1 MSGQTYSP
9 LIFEIHHDRADDKGR
24 SGLIGSGLVADNP
37 VYQSLQKDFGEYSPN
52 YSASTH
58 GGYGGPRSG
67 MALIELGRSYKD
79 WTPEMIETNTGR
91 LWDSLMSNEGVKSGQ
106 RPLHFFVGH
115 GDVITGQTGAPGER
129 EMNRAV
135 MTALSRRAQEAGLTN
150 FHFYKSIPTETGS
163 HKDSNWSRARSIFDG
178 GDGGLRWDGSTIK
191 PLSSVT
197 PGAGKSSGTSPVPES
212 DSSTPERVEAVTR
225 AKAYKDMNKIE
236 MNAAYDALRASDPA
250 KAAIE
255 GKKMHRAF
263 FGK

>member
-91 LWDSLMSNEGVKSGQ
+91 LWDSLMSMK
-106 RPLHFFVGH
+106 
-115 GDVITGQTGAPGER
+115 
-129 EMNRAV
+129 
-135 MTALSRRAQEAGLTN
+135 ALSR
-150 FHFYKSIPTETGS
+150 
-163 HKDSNWSRARSIFDG
+163 
-178 GDGGLRWDGSTIK
+178 
-191 PLSSVT
+191 V
-197 PGAGKSSGTSPVPES
+197 
-212 DSSTPERVEAVTR
+212 
-225 AKAYKDMNKIE
+225 
-236 MNAAYDALRASDPA
+236 NAPCTFLLDTVMLLPDKLELPA
-250 KAAIE
+250 NVK
-255 GKKMHRAF
+255 
-263 FGK
+263 